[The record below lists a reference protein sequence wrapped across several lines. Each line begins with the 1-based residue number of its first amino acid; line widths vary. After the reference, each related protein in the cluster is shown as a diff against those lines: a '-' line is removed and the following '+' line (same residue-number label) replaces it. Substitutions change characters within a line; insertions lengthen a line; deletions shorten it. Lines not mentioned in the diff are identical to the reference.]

1 MKRGNILKKI
11 ILFCLSTSVLLAN
24 HYFAKEEPY
33 EIRSISA
40 NTSGMVVFADED
52 KIGKKLSSQPYIK
65 IDSLLDSQELEYNKK
80 KITYLQNTMKINE
93 EMLKNLRS
101 SVKRKKQNYE
111 AIKNL
116 KIKSKIEKDRE
127 YADLIASQNLLL
139 TTEKE
144 LQNLKIQIADLQLR
158 QMQLTQTLHYK
169 NITAKGFVLYELLVR
184 PGQVVNIATPLAKIA
199 DVSRAK
205 LTIYLEKEDM
215 KNVNKKVVYIDG
227 KKTSYKVSRVA
238 DIADS
243 VHLSKYKAQIIIKAP
258 RVFSNLVKVEL
269 RDE

>member
-1 MKRGNILKKI
+1 MKKI
-11 ILFCLSTSVLLAN
+11 ILFCLSAPLLLAN

-40 NTSGMVVFADED
+40 NASGMVVFADED
-52 KIGKKLSSQPYIK
+52 KIGKKLSSKPYIK
-65 IDSLLDSQELEYNKK
+65 IDSLLDTQELAYNKK
-80 KITYLQNTMKINE
+80 KIEYLKNTIKINE

-101 SVKRKKQNYE
+101 SLERKEQNYE
-111 AIKNL
+111 NIKNL

-139 TTEKE
+139 STEKE
-144 LQNLKIQIADLQLR
+144 LQNLKVQIADLELR
-158 QMQLTQTLHYK
+158 QVQLKQTLHYK

-184 PGQVVNIATPLAKIA
+184 PGQVVNIATPLAKVA
-199 DVSRAK
+199 DLSRAK
-205 LTIYLEKEDM
+205 LTIYLQREDM
-215 KNVNKKVVYIDG
+215 QNLDKKVVYIDG

-269 RDE
+269 KDE